1 MTQLVKP
8 NSSRLRV
15 SRTLFSLVLVLAIAF
30 FNVLTTGCTPSEART
45 AEQRT
50 FLDLSLK
57 FLGEYQLPKITF
69 KDTPVGGLSAL
80 TYDRQSSQFL
90 ALSDDRS
97 NLAPA
102 RFYTI
107 KLAIVPQDTGDTG
120 IKTVEVEDV
129 TFLKDEN
136 GETYAKGSI
145 DPEGIALSPK
155 GTVFIS
161 SEGVTNQGIPA
172 FIRECDRQ
180 TGQPLQRLRI
190 PDRFLPREG
199 GVGSREWG
207 VGEVENMTTGSEST
221 EEEQAPRGI
230 QDNLGFEALTLEPNS
245 LAVASGDPF
254 RLFTATES
262 ALFQDSLPPNSEDP
276 NRVRLLHYL
285 IGTIASPMLVAEH
298 LYLLDTPPNGTIGY
312 GLTELLALDTQG
324 HFLTLERAYGLFGF
338 SIKIYQIALGGAT
351 DTSNIVSLQ
360 GDISRIE
367 PVKKKLVL
375 DLKELGI
382 DLDNLEGMT
391 LGPRLPDGSQ
401 SLILVSDDNFSE
413 AQVTQFLLF
422 SLKSGDHA

>member
-1 MTQLVKP
+1 MTQLLKP
-8 NSSRLRV
+8 NSSRLRI

-80 TYDRQSSQFL
+80 TYDRQRGRFL

-107 KLAIVPQDTGDTG
+107 KLAIAPQDTGETG

-199 GVGSREWG
+199 E
-207 VGEVENMTTGSEST
+207 VGEIENTTTGSEST

-276 NRVRLLHYL
+276 NRIRLLHYL
-285 IGTIASPMLVAEH
+285 IGNIASPMLVAEH
-298 LYLLDTPPNGTIGY
+298 LYLLDTPPNGTIGH

-324 HFLTLERAYGLFGF
+324 HFLSLERAYGLFGF
-338 SIKIYQIALGGAT
+338 SIKVYQIALGGAT
-351 DTSNIVSLQ
+351 DTSNIVSLN
-360 GDISRIE
+360 GDISRID
-367 PVKKKLVL
+367 PVKKKLLL
-375 DLKELGI
+375 DLNELEI

-422 SLKSGDHA
+422 SLKSGEHA